1 MLDLAHGYHQN
12 ALICLP
18 QDLHTLYVYWDF
30 TPARIRILVD
40 FFHHVR
46 PEMELTLRLCRQDC
60 PLPEQQLTLESL
72 EPGWRYFSNLD
83 DRAAYH
89 LELGAQSPEGEFVL
103 FSRTPV
109 FQIQPGRTVEPAGA
123 RQLPPGLNPD
133 WTIPPEGQQSGSN
146 FSWS

>member
-1 MLDLAHGYHQN
+1 MLDLAHVYHQN

-30 TPARIRILVD
+30 TPARIRTLAD

-46 PEMELTLRLCRQDC
+46 PEMVLTLRLCRQDC
-60 PLPEQQLTLESL
+60 SLPEQQLTLESL
-72 EPGWRYFSNLD
+72 EPGWRCFTNLD

-89 LELGAQSPEGEFVL
+89 LELGARGPEGEFVL
-103 FSRTPV
+103 FSRTRV
-109 FQIQPGRTVEPAGA
+109 FQNRPARAEEPAGEL
-123 RQLPPGLNPD
+123 QLPRDLNPD
-133 WTIPPEGQQSGSN
+133 WTIPPDSRQPGSN